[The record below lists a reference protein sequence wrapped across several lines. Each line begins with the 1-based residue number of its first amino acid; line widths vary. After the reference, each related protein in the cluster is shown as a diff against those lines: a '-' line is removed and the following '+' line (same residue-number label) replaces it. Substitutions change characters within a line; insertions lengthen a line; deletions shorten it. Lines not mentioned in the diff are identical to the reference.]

1 MLPLIYSL
9 RNLGARKVTTAFT
22 AGGVA
27 GVVFVLAAALML
39 QSGIR
44 ETLGRTGNERNAVV
58 LRKGSASEM
67 ASMISLAGL
76 GIIRAAPGIARGS
89 DGTPLVLGELVLIK
103 YLDAAHGGGGGNV
116 QIRGVPAGVLN
127 FRREVRV
134 VEGRTLSPGSDEAM
148 IGKGLRG
155 RFQNLGLGD
164 AFELR
169 KGHTVRVVGVFDAGG
184 SAVESELWADIDTAR
199 AAFGR
204 EGVVSTVR
212 VQLQRP
218 SALASFSA
226 ALEHDRR
233 LGVEVLRED
242 RFFEKQSEGTAMFV
256 GTMGVLIAVFASIG
270 AMIGAAST
278 MYAAISQRRRETGV
292 LRALG
297 FPRRAILASFLLE
310 SFLVALGGGA
320 LGAAASLTMTLVKFS
335 MMNITS
341 FSQVVFCFHPT
352 AQILVISAVAGAVM
366 GLAGGLLPAVR
377 AARISPIEAMR
388 A

>member
-1 MLPLIYSL
+1 MLPISYSV
-9 RNLGARKVTTAFT
+9 RNLGARKATTALT

-44 ETLGRTGNERNAVV
+44 ETLGRTGSDKNAIV

-67 ASMISLAGL
+67 ASMISLAAL
-76 GIIRAAPGIARGS
+76 GTIRAAPGIAHAS
-89 DGTPLVLGELVLIK
+89 DGSPLVLGELVLIK

-116 QIRGVPAGVLN
+116 QIRGVPAGVFD

-134 VEGRTLSPGSDEAM
+134 VEGRALRPGSDEAM
-148 IGKGLRG
+148 IGRGLRG
-155 RFQNLGLGD
+155 RFENLELGRS
-164 AFELR
+164 FELR
-169 KGHTVRVVGVFDAGG
+169 KGHQVRVVGVFDAGG
-184 SAVESELWADIDTAR
+184 SAIESELWADLDTAR

-204 EGVVSTVR
+204 EGIVSTVR
-212 VQLQRP
+212 VQLDQP
-218 SALASFSA
+218 NSLASFSA

-242 RFFEKQSEGTAMFV
+242 RFFEKQSEGTAIFV
-256 GTMGVLIAVFASIG
+256 GTMGILIALFASAG

-297 FPRRAILASFLLE
+297 FSRRSILVSFLIE
-310 SFLVALGGGA
+310 SFLVALAGGVLGA
-320 LGAAASLTMTLVKFS
+320 LCSLCMLFVKFS
-335 MMNITS
+335 MMNVTS
-341 FSQVVFCFHPT
+341 FSQIVFRFHPT
-352 AQILVISAVAGAVM
+352 APILAISALAGALM
-366 GLAGGLLPAVR
+366 GLLGGLLPAIR